1 MNHAALSLPISIMLF
16 VTGESSGFVGWSWPT
31 DTMKDDRS
39 SRNTKYLIFG
49 GGGGIYL
56 ISFPCIYYCKLQ
68 MEKSPRLW
76 LPDTFRISFVLSF
89 PCFSLIS
96 VKLSPLN
103 VLPMARV
110 SLEVLPGTHADQR
123 KTSHITSPG
132 LVSIERSNCSSVCFV
147 GTKHIFMHVKRTWY
161 HLKAAFPFDVS
172 TNALCAQRVKM
183 FTE

>member
-1 MNHAALSLPISIMLF
+1 MAAPE
-16 VTGESSGFVGWSWPT
+16 TQ
-31 DTMKDDRS
+31 
-39 SRNTKYLIFG
+39 NTSFFA

-68 MEKSPRLW
+68 MEKSTRLW

-96 VKLSPLN
+96 VKLTPLN
-103 VLPMARV
+103 VLPIARI
-110 SLEVLPGTHADQR
+110 SLEVFLGTYADQR
-123 KTSHITSPG
+123 KKKDAAYGFTINSPG
-132 LVSIERSNCSSVCFV
+132 PVSIEQSNCSSVCFV

-161 HLKAAFPFDVS
+161 HLKAAFPFDVI